1 MDSNLSELPAEKD
14 VLIYKRFAHLGENQH
29 MVERSERINLANIL
43 YLEPV
48 SQFPEDSIYGV
59 CPPQVDRDSREV
71 FESHVMTGR
80 GHVRALCR
88 EDMLMYREYVK
99 NRYM

>member
-1 MDSNLSELPAEKD
+1 M
-14 VLIYKRFAHLGENQH
+14 
-29 MVERSERINLANIL
+29 
-43 YLEPV
+43 

-80 GHVRALCR
+80 GYVRVLCR